1 MCRNIKSLFNLEPPV
16 TEHEI
21 QMAALQFV
29 RKVSGMNAPSQTNQA
44 AFQAAVDAIAEAT
57 GTLLTSLETSAPV
70 RDRAEEEA
78 KAKARTAQRFPQ
90 S

>member
-1 MCRNIKSLFNLEPPV
+1 MCRNIKSLFNLDPPV

-29 RKVSGMNAPSQTNQA
+29 RKVSGMNAPSQANQA
-44 AFQAAVDAIAEAT
+44 AFQTAVDAITEAT
-57 GTLLTSLETSAPV
+57 GTLLNALETRAPV

-78 KAKARTAQRFPQ
+78 KAKARSAQRFARP
-90 S
+90 